1 MIHKIK
7 NFVACHYLV
16 CAYSMLA
23 LVSVLF
29 VLFRN
34 DWKFLVQLIVCL
46 LVILLYAMVCG
57 LGYIF
62 IRAIFADKC
71 FDKATLRKLFVIIG
85 ILALLYPFLR
95 YIIKVNDV
103 NMIYLL
109 APLASWPS
117 AIAVLFLNICTKWS
131 DHRQRKHNCCKQE

>member
-71 FDKATLRKLFVIIG
+71 FSLHFHHCHGTVFLEGDDII
-85 ILALLYPFLR
+85 
-95 YIIKVNDV
+95 
-103 NMIYLL
+103 
-109 APLASWPS
+109 
-117 AIAVLFLNICTKWS
+117 NI
-131 DHRQRKHNCCKQE
+131 

>member
-62 IRAIFADKC
+62 IRAILPINVLTRPRCASC
-71 FDKATLRKLFVIIG
+71 
-85 ILALLYPFLR
+85 LL
-95 YIIKVNDV
+95 
-103 NMIYLL
+103 LL
-109 APLASWPS
+109 AYWRFYIHFS
-117 AIAVLFLNICTKWS
+117 AIS
-131 DHRQRKHNCCKQE
+131 SR